1 MSLVR
6 VRAVFWRRILEASHK
21 TLHGEYTGQ
30 YHITIPVTASA
41 DLLTFLGEL
50 PQYDHT
56 DNDGFTINIPIERFD
71 GTSLVE
77 PQNLK
82 VRYMGPRSARKDWNF
97 PAQSTDPYP
106 LWAPH
111 RGVPDAYAP
120 EGREYIMLIKDDSGR
135 FHARWQHGTSDLPEP
150 LRQCLHESESGVW
163 EVDN

>member
-6 VRAVFWRRILEASHK
+6 VRAVFWRHILEASHK

-30 YHITIPVTASA
+30 YHITIPVTASE
-41 DLLTFLGEL
+41 DLLIFLGEL

-56 DNDGFTINIPIERFD
+56 DNDGFTIDIPIERFD
-71 GTSLVE
+71 GTPPVE

-82 VRYMGPRSARKDWNF
+82 VRYMGTKSARKDWNF

-111 RGVPDAYAP
+111 RGVPDAYDP
-120 EGREYIMLIKDDSGR
+120 DGREYIILIKDDSSR
-135 FHARWQHGTSDLPEP
+135 FHARWLHGTLDLPEP
-150 LRQCLHESESGVW
+150 LSQRLHTSESGVW
-163 EVDN
+163 EVDD